1 MQIPTAAMAF
11 IANRLRNAT
20 LSERPRRVQS
30 HGATLSEAVSF
41 RDNQN
46 NLSSSPTFSGGG
58 RRGSSGGSPS
68 NLTHQQRASLVVNDS
83 PDSPNDRLNAL
94 LGRSGNE
101 LGSPLGDAQLHTL
114 SSTGKRCAQNQVVPL
129 PQQGESKKERGAP
142 RSPHFL
148 PGSVSEKEPT
158 PALGDDGDG
167 GDNDGGDDQPR
178 PLRPPMLQT
187 KERKQ
192 PQVREE
198 LPIQTLTTLQDEVA
212 CRWRLLVPSSRRRIF
227 WDLFLVAL
235 VFWNMIVLPV
245 DLAFKVQNGIGW
257 SITESIIDM
266 IFITDVVL
274 NFM

>member
-1 MQIPTAAMAF
+1 MAF

-212 CRWRLLVPSSRRRIF
+212 CRWRLLVSSSRRRIF
-227 WDLFLVAL
+227 
-235 VFWNMIVLPV
+235 
-245 DLAFKVQNGIGW
+245 
-257 SITESIIDM
+257 
-266 IFITDVVL
+266 
-274 NFM
+274 